1 MRELF
6 NTETES
12 GKHVTLEI
20 DDDGR
25 LYWNGKLV
33 VTEQRVKLQR
43 WVNAAIIV
51 GAIGALAQGVFAA
64 LSFFF
69 K

>member
-6 NTETES
+6 NTETEN
-12 GKHVTLEI
+12 GKHVSLTI

-25 LYWNGKLV
+25 LYWNGQLV
-33 VTEQRVKLQR
+33 VTEQRVKLQT
-43 WVNAAIIV
+43 WLNVAIIV
-51 GAIGALAQGVFAA
+51 GSLGALAQGVFAG
-64 LSFFF
+64 LTYFC

>member
-51 GAIGALAQGVFAA
+51 GAIGALVQGVFAA